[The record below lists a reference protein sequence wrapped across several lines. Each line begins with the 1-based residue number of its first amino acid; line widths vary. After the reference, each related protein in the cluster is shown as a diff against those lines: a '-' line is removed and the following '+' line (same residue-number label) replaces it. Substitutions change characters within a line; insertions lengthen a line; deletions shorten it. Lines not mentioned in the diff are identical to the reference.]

1 MAETTTHTEAPA
13 GHTKFPPFDTEY
25 FPSQLVWLTISFVL
39 LYVLISRIAL
49 PRIGG
54 IMAARSKVISDDLA
68 AAEQLKD
75 QSNAVQAAYEKVLAD
90 ARSRGQAITSV
101 TREQQARETEDQHKR
116 LDTQLHERIASRRLM
131 GSSPR
136 PRATIYHVVDG
147 TRRSCASQQ
156 NLALDSAWGQK
167 QTLSGVSA
175 MSALRTPPCLV

>member
-101 TREQQARETEDQHKR
+101 TREQQARETEDSHKR
-116 LDTQLHERIASRRLM
+116 LEAQLRERIAAAEQSITKSRSAAMSNVRSIAAETASAIVERLI
-131 GSSPR
+131 GQR
-136 PRATIYHVVDG
+136 PRDEDVA
-147 TRRSCASQQ
+147 A
-156 NLALDSAWGQK
+156 ALDDAGKS
-167 QTLSGVSA
+167 
-175 MSALRTPPCLV
+175 